1 MPRDVLVMVLREGL
15 RLVALGLLIGVPLRW
30 LGAKYVQKELFQMK
44 PLEPASIFAALGILL
59 TAALVAVAIPAIRAS
74 ALRPMDALRQE

>member
-1 MPRDVLVMVLREGL
+1 MVLREGL
-15 RLVALGLLIGVPLRW
+15 RLAVLGLLIGVPLVW

-44 PLEPASIFAALGILL
+44 PLEPSSILSALGILL
-59 TAALVAVAIPAIRAS
+59 TAALVAIAIPAIRAS